1 MNENKIEKYSDHHA
15 ASFPDT
21 PLQTPTMNNP
31 TEPINLTNLPFK
43 IFSILFQYMKW
54 ISSLRWYVIVL
65 FVMVM
70 FFIIFHFEHSI
81 ESRKQKKQLEKEGMQ
96 SEQTKGI
103 IKDDNRSNNSKKH
116 VSFKNDSSLLE
127 YENAPENGTVQ
138 KNKNVSTINE
148 ILKNMYNLWIY
159 PWLYVLFRNV
169 GFT

>member
-70 FFIIFHFEHSI
+70 F
-81 ESRKQKKQLEKEGMQ
+81 
-96 SEQTKGI
+96 
-103 IKDDNRSNNSKKH
+103 
-116 VSFKNDSSLLE
+116 
-127 YENAPENGTVQ
+127 
-138 KNKNVSTINE
+138 
-148 ILKNMYNLWIY
+148 
-159 PWLYVLFRNV
+159 
-169 GFT
+169 

>member
-1 MNENKIEKYSDHHA
+1 
-15 ASFPDT
+15 
-21 PLQTPTMNNP
+21 
-31 TEPINLTNLPFK
+31 
-43 IFSILFQYMKW
+43 
-54 ISSLRWYVIVL
+54 
-65 FVMVM
+65 
-70 FFIIFHFEHSI
+70 
-81 ESRKQKKQLEKEGMQ
+81 MQ